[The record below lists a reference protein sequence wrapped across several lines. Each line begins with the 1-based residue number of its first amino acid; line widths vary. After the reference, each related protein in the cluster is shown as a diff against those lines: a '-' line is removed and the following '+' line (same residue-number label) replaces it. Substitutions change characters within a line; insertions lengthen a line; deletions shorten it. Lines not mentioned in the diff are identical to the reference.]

1 MSRTRD
7 RRVRGDGS
15 PAVTAYVVRVRDTS
29 TGKRTPAGTGSAGA
43 AGSRTPAGTGSAGV
57 AGRHQAFAAFVRKAL
72 ADARSTRMWNGSE
85 VARRTGVSRQ
95 TINRWV
101 RGDWTN
107 DPEPARVVAFC
118 DGLGIDPPVA
128 FGILGWDRSAPA
140 RPAPEPP
147 PMDPD
152 IAALLR
158 RLVDPSVSESEKY
171 HIRETVRYLAYRPP
185 IPDDRE
191 KRGRRAG

>member
-1 MSRTRD
+1 VSTVVFGKRGARGGAARVSRTRD
-7 RRVRGDGS
+7 TGVPGPRT
-15 PAVTAYVVRVRDTS
+15 PATEPYVVRVRDT
-29 TGKRTPAGTGSAGA
+29 T
-43 AGSRTPAGTGSAGV
+43 
-57 AGRHQAFAAFVRKAL
+57 AGRRQAFATFVRKAL

-85 VARRTGVSRQ
+85 VARRTGISRQ

-140 RPAPEPP
+140 RPAPSPL

-152 IAALLR
+152 IEALLR
-158 RLVDPSVSESEKY
+158 RLLDPAVSESEKY

-185 IPDDRE
+185 VPEDHE
-191 KRGRRAG
+191 KRSRRAG

>member
-1 MSRTRD
+1 MSRVRD
-7 RRVRGDGS
+7 NVASGLGAEAS
-15 PAVTAYVVRVRDTS
+15 STYLVRVRDS
-29 TGKRTPAGTGSAGA
+29 SV
-43 AGSRTPAGTGSAGV
+43 SR
-57 AGRHQAFAAFVRKAL
+57 RQAFAAFVRKAL
-72 ADARSTRMWNGSE
+72 ADARSIRMWNGSE

-118 DGLGIDPPVA
+118 EGLGIEPPVA
-128 FGILGWDRSAPA
+128 FGILGWDRSGPA

-158 RLVDPSVSESEKY
+158 RLLDPAVSDSEKY

-185 IPDDRE
+185 IPGDHER
-191 KRGRRAG
+191 RGERAG